1 MSLHRGNFRAPIRE
15 RDAAQHGITFMIS
28 GAGDV
33 NGGSVMDDEKL
44 VELIKPIK
52 TKELK
57 EELKKRGLKAGRCP
71 TKLDLARLLPDDVL
85 LEMVEK

>member
-1 MSLHRGNFRAPIRE
+1 
-15 RDAAQHGITFMIS
+15 
-28 GAGDV
+28 
-33 NGGSVMDDEKL
+33 MDDEKL